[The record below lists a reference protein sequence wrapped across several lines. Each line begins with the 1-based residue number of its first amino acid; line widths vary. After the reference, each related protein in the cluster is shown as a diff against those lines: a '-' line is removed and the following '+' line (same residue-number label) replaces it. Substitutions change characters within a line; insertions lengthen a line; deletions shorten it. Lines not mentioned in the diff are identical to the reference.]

1 MAKKSTGNIK
11 NQPHSINPN
20 KARSALKPSDG
31 NKTLSGE
38 LSTIINGCC
47 KTLCDSI
54 DNGNNNILNVVNLK
68 VDSLINTLTGGLYDK
83 AIQGFNIMSNIYFG
97 SKTDNIYTNIKKLQ
111 ENTRTANIN
120 ILGNQDKTNAY
131 LYDIATG
138 LFTLLTLYYGKNKVI
153 PVEKLNIKT
162 IKGDKNTISGLFDKY
177 FVDSQ
182 KLIDDQLKIVDS
194 SKNVKSDGTETRTSQ
209 VNATVPTMVD
219 TVAGSV
225 LSNMFNNN
233 LSVLK
238 DIKDYTG
245 KIFMAS
251 DDILKAIN
259 NMPKLVSESE
269 TKSKATSS
277 TTSVTTPSKN
287 KSNTDTI
294 VIGDISSVDDPDRFK
309 EKLQFVQD
317 IIDTLSNIAK
327 SEKQRI
333 FVSSTK
339 RVQQLESTFKVYINA
354 ISDII
359 VEMSKVDNTSLS
371 GTAYGRSG
379 YKSSP
384 ALVTISNI
392 IQQLKSL
399 DTNKNFSLSKTSHVL
414 KDVKKLIGNKGPLQE
429 LLTQINNLSGIDEKK
444 AIGINSAV
452 NTIFSIID
460 KFNDDTIDE
469 AEDSVDN
476 ALKIIGDGKGK
487 NKYDKTLF
495 GVTNSISNLIKFI
508 SHKISKDEV
517 EEVSA
522 SFNYIENIF
531 DSYDKLNKAVTV
543 FGLFGLTLKLNM
555 ITDEKQG
562 VNKVLVQFINDTQ
575 TLSDYIKTNK
585 GRIQS
590 FRQNIKSIETI
601 IGIYS
606 DLTNALSLKNLVLLP
621 IKLDFLKQNA
631 KYIKKTVDSLPKV
644 SSKRVI
650 DFVDSTEMM
659 SFINK
664 AFESLNESI
673 KIKTMLKTAVNVRFM
688 VLAFD
693 SMRVL
698 YKEIA
703 SISRLKD
710 LTKNIKSIQTD
721 IIDPISGLDIQG
733 MSKTMKAFTKII
745 PFALL
750 SRFGI
755 KSSKKFIVSF
765 SDLLNQLQGVPTK
778 TLNQLGKK
786 KGTLEQILNVT
797 KALSS
802 ISKSASVLAITAI
815 LGNIGIKMS
824 GKMVSSFITLTG
836 TLSELDAEQ
845 LEDTIPALKQSKA
858 VLSELMSI
866 AISGGVM
873 AVLAIPAMVG
883 FMTMIPM
890 LFTLNIVLKT
900 ANNLVKSEDD
910 IESAKHNIKAIGTV
924 IVTMG
929 IAMLIGAVVGG
940 LVMSRFKEIIS
951 FAIAFGVFTLA
962 VLGSVNLA
970 TRGMSDAI
978 KHAKEISHLVLVLGG
993 VMLFGAIFGGIIG
1006 KLMPNI
1012 MIFTFA
1018 LSMFIFSVVT
1028 ALNIALKIGGGIK
1041 RLEKAAKGIL
1051 GIIIAS
1057 SIILLT
1063 AGMIVMTAPEILAG
1077 AFAFAIL
1084 LGGFIFSIVAI
1095 IKFGAEAMKKSEKSL
1110 VYVMAFE
1117 IVTAAVLLAPAMML
1131 NQNPGL
1137 KDDLITW
1144 ETCLLTFI
1152 GGVVIAMKFLPKE
1165 DHILRASLSM
1175 LAIGG
1180 FCTLFA
1186 ASVWILAKASQSVGD
1201 WNQILKTLALGAS
1214 MIGGVTL
1221 LVKLLGEIPKEKLI
1235 TGGVALVGIG
1245 IIALGLAGVVY
1256 AWIKVAEAMAKVTG
1270 KDLLISV
1277 GLAAGLVVSI
1287 GGIAI
1292 LLGTLQTAT
1301 GGIGAAAIWAGIA
1314 TIAAI
1319 EVLCAGLAGVV
1330 SLWCDVAKKVAEV
1343 QNLQIDP
1350 KKVVQLMLGMVS
1362 IMTAMLPMANPIL
1375 MVGVNMAAVSISAL
1389 GKAISAIANG
1399 VADAAN
1405 LHYTKYVDGKP
1416 AGQFNLTTD
1425 DFKKA
1430 AKNTKEIV
1438 TVLGGAVLDIYKE
1451 NPEIFNTGTLLG
1463 DLIGTETKF
1472 QKVVRSVSDLGK
1484 CISAIAYGVNSA
1496 ANLHYTK
1503 YTNGRKVGEFNLDK
1517 NDFKKAA
1524 ENTKE
1529 IVRTLGR
1536 AIIEIYD
1543 SEPEI
1548 FNTGTLVGD
1557 LFGGQTKFQKV
1568 VASVT
1573 ELGNMISKIS
1583 SGVKDLAAGVI
1594 TEYDKNGK
1602 ETKRLMGQPDFD
1614 NARDWTDKI
1623 VTSMGKMII
1632 DTYNAHPEFFTS
1644 GSTFTDMLGFNPKFK
1659 SIVDTISCLGTMMS
1673 NIADGISA
1681 FANNKVAVYGKDGK
1695 IITYKPI
1702 PPDTYSK
1709 AATTIN
1715 NIVTLMG
1722 NSLMNIYDT
1731 HPDWF
1736 KTSWY
1741 KAGVT
1746 TSDNQFTAVMET
1758 LGGMSKLIGSY
1769 ADVVQKFAN
1778 GTVSVYDKNG
1788 KEIGKVPMNRGVY
1801 TKAAN
1806 CVGDTVSTL
1815 GKALMDVWT
1824 THKDDIFKPET
1835 FKPLMSNLEEM
1846 SKLIGTYSDEIK
1858 DYANMTI
1865 KIYDKDGKYKGL
1877 RHFKENEFTN
1887 AAENIKTV
1895 ISTMACAIAS
1905 VYYGTVTDRT
1915 NNKKFK
1921 MSEIFKSID
1930 GESSDSWFEV
1940 IVRATS
1946 KASGLI
1952 GTLAEGVKQYASM
1965 RVPIY
1970 NTDGSNIIG
1979 SRELKLEDFTNAGN
1993 NIKEILT
2000 ILVRTVASVWAN
2012 QENQKLFLNAKS
2024 WGSTEDNTNPFYV
2037 ISSALNETAKMVD
2050 ESSGAIDSV
2059 LQLPSIAQPEV
2070 YNDLKSK
2077 IKTMMTV
2084 LTSSIK
2090 EVYDEAGITGTNI
2103 FDDSNIFT
2111 KINNAIDLTNK
2122 TLSTTINTYK
2132 TASEIKQNDI
2142 DFLVGNGDVKD
2153 NKLYKM
2159 IMGLTLP
2166 IVEVYNSDK
2175 DSKLFGNVVVNQEI
2189 NDFSKVDNIFNRI
2202 VGGVKAVS
2210 MVMAGVGMAYKDI
2223 SEISKDYIDKV
2234 DEIKSNIYTMILGL
2248 ITPISDVLKMNPEA
2262 FNDAWSAQSM
2272 VGTIFSGI
2280 ARGAAAVMTGGLS
2293 EIVGSLFSNKNEK
2306 TPDTPFMRV
2315 VNGIAMAAKVI
2326 FPSVAAISAV
2336 SKITV
2341 PKNVKDVINRIFT
2354 GLLTPIVDISKGDL
2368 IDNANNAI
2376 KNISD
2381 TFVNILKLLG
2391 DDKSIYGGQ
2400 THERIGILSVYKQ
2413 IADLKIGNT
2422 KEINFI
2428 KTKLKMLV
2436 EGLPEAFLDIQNNAA
2451 LSDTHFWSSKS
2462 DIQIMFEQMSK
2473 SITTIVNTYQNII
2486 NSLNTIGSVSGK
2498 DVSAMILSTNM
2509 NLFNMVTGL
2518 EMLFVNSTSPK
2529 SPFNLLMMT
2538 KNKQATDQVA
2548 GAFNNL
2554 FTVYNSI
2561 PQYSSDKDY
2570 FIPYLQ
2576 KLNAEVGN
2584 VQHLNEFIKET
2595 DTLVRFNDSINKLQ
2609 FQNVAMLTKL
2619 FETFNAFSSRFGNL
2633 DKFTQVL
2640 ATKLAQVLE
2649 KLANEIR
2656 DSAKT
2661 INQAESIQK
2670 KRQQEIK
2677 KTIEEFKKLAEMG
2690 LEVTVKQAEVETSGN
2705 TGGGSGDG
2713 STTTTEIASQSTG
2726 QGSTQSTYSLL
2737 SSIKVNTD
2745 HIRAG
2750 IGK

>member
-20 KARSALKPSDG
+20 KARSAQLPSDG
-31 NKTLSGE
+31 DKTLSGE
-38 LSTIINGCC
+38 LSTVINGCC
-47 KTLCDSI
+47 KTLCDNI
-54 DNGNNNILNVVNLK
+54 DKGNNDILDVVNLQI
-68 VDSLINTLTGGLYDK
+68 DSLINTLTGELCDK
-83 AIQGFNIMSNIYFG
+83 AIKGFNIMSNIYFG

-111 ENTRTANIN
+111 ENTSTANIN
-120 ILGNQDKTNAY
+120 ILGNQDRTNSY

-138 LFTLLTLYYGKNKVI
+138 LYTLLALYYGKNKVVPI
-153 PVEKLNIKT
+153 EKLNIKA
-162 IKGDKNTISGLFDKY
+162 IKGDKNTIAGLFDKY

-182 KLIDDQLKIVDS
+182 KLIDEQLKIVDS
-194 SKNVKSDGTETRTSQ
+194 SKNVKSDSTETPTSQ
-209 VNATVPTMVD
+209 STSMTPTIVD
-219 TVAGSV
+219 TVVGSV
-225 LSNMFNNN
+225 LYNIFNDN

-238 DIKDYTG
+238 DIKEYTG
-245 KIFMAS
+245 EIFMSS

-259 NMPKLVSESE
+259 NMPKLVNDSE
-269 TKSKATSS
+269 TKSVGSNKVTNSS
-277 TTSVTTPSKN
+277 N
-287 KSNTDTI
+287 KSSNNNF
-294 VIGDISSVDDPDRFK
+294 VIEGVSSVDDPDKFK

-327 SEKQRI
+327 SEKQKI
-333 FVSSTK
+333 FVSSAK
-339 RVQQLESTFKVYINA
+339 RVKQLKDTFNVYIDA

-359 VEMSKVDNTSLS
+359 VEMSKVDNTSLT
-371 GTAYGRSG
+371 GTAIGRSG

-399 DTNKNFSLSKTSHVL
+399 DTNKNFSLSKTTHVL
-414 KDVKKLIGNKGPLQE
+414 KDIKKLLGNKGPLQE
-429 LLTQINNLSGIDEKK
+429 LLSQINNLSGVNEKK

-452 NTIFSIID
+452 ETVFSIID
-460 KFNDDTIDE
+460 KFNEDTIDE
-469 AEDSVDN
+469 VEDSVDN
-476 ALKIIGDGKGK
+476 ALKIIGNGKGK
-487 NKYDKTLF
+487 NKNDKTLF

-508 SHKISKDEV
+508 SHKITSNEV
-517 EEVSA
+517 EEA
-522 SFNYIENIF
+522 AQSFDYIENIF
-531 DSYDKLNKAVTV
+531 DSYNKLNKAVTV
-543 FGLFGLTLKLNM
+543 FGLFGLVVKLNM

-562 VNKVLVQFINDTQ
+562 VNKVLTQFIDDTQ

-606 DLTNALSLKNLVLLP
+606 DLTNALSLKNLILLP

-631 KYIKKTVDSLPKV
+631 KYIKKTVDSLPKI

-659 SFINK
+659 SFINN

-673 KIKTMLKTAVNVRFM
+673 KIKTMLKTAVNVRVM

-698 YKEIA
+698 YREIA
-703 SISRLKD
+703 SIARLKD
-710 LTKNIKSIQTD
+710 LSKNVKSVQSD

-733 MSKTMKAFTKII
+733 LSKTMKAFTKII

-765 SDLLNQLQGVPTK
+765 SDLLDQLQGVPTK

-797 KALSS
+797 KALSG
-802 ISKSASVLAITAI
+802 ISKSASVLVVTAI

-824 GKMVSSFITLTG
+824 GKMVSSFITLSG
-836 TLSELDAEQ
+836 TLSGLDAKQ
-845 LEDTIPALKQSKA
+845 LEDAIPALQQTKA
-858 VLSELMSI
+858 VLSELRSI
-866 AISGGVM
+866 AISGAVM
-873 AVLAIPAMVG
+873 SVLAIPAMVG

-900 ANNLVKSEDD
+900 ANNLVKSEKD
-910 IESAKHNIKAIGTV
+910 IESAKNNIKAIGTV

-929 IAMLIGAVVGG
+929 IAMLIGAIVGG
-940 LVMSRFKEIIS
+940 LVLSRFKEIIG
-951 FAIAFGVFTLA
+951 FAVAFGVFTMA

-970 TRGMSDAI
+970 SRGMSDSI
-978 KHAKEISHLVLVLGG
+978 KHAKEISHLILVLGG
-993 VMLFGAIFGGIIG
+993 VMLFGAIFGGLIG

-1063 AGMIVMTAPEILAG
+1063 AGMIVMMAPEVLAG

-1084 LGGFIFSIVAI
+1084 LGGFIFGIVAI
-1095 IKFGAEAMKKSEKSL
+1095 IKFGAEAMKRCEKSL

-1117 IVTAAVLLAPAMML
+1117 IVTAAVLLAPAMIL

-1144 ETCLLTFI
+1144 EACLLTFI

-1180 FCTLFA
+1180 FCALFA
-1186 ASVWILAKASQSVGD
+1186 TSVWILAKASQSVGN
-1201 WNQILKTLALGAS
+1201 WKQVLLTLAMGAA
-1214 MIGGVTL
+1214 MIGGIAL
-1221 LVKLLGEIPKEKLI
+1221 LVWLLGKIDPMSLLFGEL
-1235 TGGVALVGIG
+1235 ALAGIG
-1245 IIALGLAGVVY
+1245 VIALGLAGVIHV
-1256 AWIKVAEAMAKVTG
+1256 WIKVADEMFSIREE
-1270 KDLLISV
+1270 DLKTT
-1277 GLAAGLVVSI
+1277 LALAGILV
-1287 GGIAI
+1287 GGIA
-1292 LLGTLQTAT
+1292 G
-1301 GGIGAAAIWAGIA
+1301 
-1314 TIAAI
+1314 IAAI
-1319 EVLCAGLAGVV
+1319 LGIPAVAAIIGIGLGVLAGIELICAGLAGVV
-1330 SLWCDVAKKVAEV
+1330 YLWSEVAKKVAEV

-1350 KKVVQLMLGMVS
+1350 SKVGLLITGMVGM
-1362 IMTAMLPMANPIL
+1362 MTAMLPMANPIL
-1375 MVGVNMAAVSISAL
+1375 MVGVNMAAVSIAAL
-1389 GKAISAIANG
+1389 GRAVSAIAEG

-1405 LHYTKYVDGKP
+1405 LHYTKYVNGKP

-1430 AKNTKEIV
+1430 AVNTKEIV
-1438 TVLGGAVLDIYKE
+1438 TVLGGAILDIYDE

-1503 YTNGRKVGEFNLDK
+1503 YINGRKVGEFNLDK
-1517 NDFKKAA
+1517 NDFKAAA

-1536 AIIEIYD
+1536 AIIQIYD

-1557 LFGGQTKFQKV
+1557 LFGAQTKFQKV

-1583 SGVKDLAAGVI
+1583 GGVKDLAAGVI

-1602 ETKRLMGQPDFD
+1602 EKKRLMGQQDFD

-1632 DTYNAHPEFFTS
+1632 NTYNAHPEFFTS
-1644 GSTFTDMLGFNPKFK
+1644 GSTLTDMLGFNPKFK

-1695 IITYKPI
+1695 IVTYKPI

-1741 KAGVT
+1741 KMGVT

-1806 CVGDTVSTL
+1806 CVSDTVSTL

-1824 THKDDIFKPET
+1824 EHKDDIFKPET

-1865 KIYDKDGKYKGL
+1865 KVYDKDGKYKGL
-1877 RHFKENEFTN
+1877 RHFEEGEFTS
-1887 AAENIKTV
+1887 AAESIKKV

-1905 VYYGTVTDRT
+1905 VYYGKVTDKSS
-1915 NNKKFK
+1915 KKTFN
-1921 MSEIFKSID
+1921 MSEIFKSVD
-1930 GESSDSWFEV
+1930 GKDGDSWFEV

-1952 GTLAEGVKQYASM
+1952 GSLAEGVKQYASM
-1965 RVPIY
+1965 RIPTY
-1970 NTDGSNIIG
+1970 NTDGSKIVG

-2000 ILVRTVASVWAN
+2000 ILVKTVASVWAN

-2037 ISSALNETAKMVD
+2037 IASALNETAKMVG
-2050 ESSGAIDSV
+2050 ESSKAIDSV
-2059 LQLPSIAQPEV
+2059 LKLPSITKPEV

-2077 IKTMMTV
+2077 IKTMMTT
-2084 LTSSIK
+2084 LTLSIK
-2090 EVYDEAGITGTNI
+2090 EVYDEAGKGQINI
-2103 FDDSNIFT
+2103 FDDSNIFSKVNT
-2111 KINNAIDLTNK
+2111 AIMLANTTLLT
-2122 TLSTTINTYK
+2122 TVTAYK
-2132 TASEIKQNDI
+2132 TASGIKQEDI
-2142 DFLVGNGDVKD
+2142 NFLVGNGDVKD

-2159 IMGLTLP
+2159 VMGLTTP

-2175 DSKLFGNVVVNQEI
+2175 DGKLFGQVMVNKEI
-2189 NDFSKVDNIFNRI
+2189 NDFAKIDTIFNRI

-2210 MVMAGVGMAYKDI
+2210 MVMAGVGEAYKDI

-2234 DEIKSNIYTMILGL
+2234 DEIKNTIYTMILGL
-2248 ITPISDVLKMNPEA
+2248 VTPISDTLKMNPEA

-2272 VGTIFSGI
+2272 VGTIFGGI
-2280 ARGAAAVMTGGLS
+2280 ARAAAATATLGLAG
-2293 EIVGSLFSNKNEK
+2293 IVVSLFSNKNEK

-2326 FPSVAAISAV
+2326 FPSVAAVAAV

-2341 PKNVKDVINRIFT
+2341 PKNIKDVINKIFT
-2354 GLLTPIVDISKGDL
+2354 GLLIPIVNISKGDL
-2368 IDNANNAI
+2368 IDEADDAI
-2376 KNISD
+2376 DDISD

-2391 DDKSIYGGQ
+2391 DDKSVYGGQ

-2413 IADLKIGNT
+2413 IGDLKIANT

-2428 KTKLKMLV
+2428 TTKLKMLV
-2436 EGLPEAFLDIQNNAA
+2436 EGLPKAFLDIQNNPA
-2451 LSDTHFWSSKS
+2451 LSDTHFWSGKS

-2473 SITTIVNTYQNII
+2473 SVTTIVNTYQNII
-2486 NSLNTIGSVSGK
+2486 NSLNAIGGTSGK
-2498 DVSAMILSTNM
+2498 DAGVMIATTNM
-2509 NLFNMVTGL
+2509 NLFNMVMGF
-2518 EMLFVNSTSPK
+2518 EMVFANSTSPK

-2538 KNKQATDQVA
+2538 KNKQATDQVV

-2690 LEVTVKQAEVETSGN
+2690 LEVTVKQAEVETSGS

-2737 SSIKVNTD
+2737 SAIKVNTD
-2745 HIRAG
+2745 HIRDG
-2750 IGK
+2750 VWKH

>member
-1 MAKKSTGNIK
+1 MAKKSIGTEK
-11 NQPHSINPN
+11 NQPKSINPN
-20 KARSALKPSDG
+20 KSRSAQLPSDG
-31 NKTLSGE
+31 NNSLSGE
-38 LSTIINGCC
+38 LSTVINGCC

-54 DNGNNNILNVVNLK
+54 NKGNNDILDVVNLQ
-68 VDSLINTLTGGLYDK
+68 VDSLINTLTCELYDK
-83 AIQGFNIMSNIYFG
+83 AARGFNILTSVYLG
-97 SKTDNIYTNIKKLQ
+97 SKNDNIYTNIKKLQ
-111 ENTRTANIN
+111 DNVSTANIN
-120 ILGNQDKTNAY
+120 ILGNQDRANNY

-138 LFTLLTLYYGKNKVI
+138 LYTLLALYYGKNKVVPI
-153 PVEKLNIKT
+153 EKLNIKA
-162 IKGDKNTISGLFDKY
+162 IKGDKNTIAGLFDKY

-182 KLIDDQLKIVDS
+182 KLIDEQLKMVDS
-194 SKNVKSDGTETRTSQ
+194 AKNTKSDTIES
-209 VNATVPTMVD
+209 PTPSARSNMPTIVD

-225 LSNMFNNN
+225 FSNMFNDN
-233 LSVLK
+233 LSILK
-238 DIKDYTG
+238 DIKEYAG
-245 KIFMAS
+245 EIFMSS

-259 NMPKLVSESE
+259 NMPKLVNESE
-269 TKSKATSS
+269 AKSKSNNTN
-277 TTSVTTPSKN
+277 SVTNS
-287 KSNTDTI
+287 SNQSNIDNI
-294 VIGDISSVDDPDRFK
+294 ALGNVSYADDPDRFK
-309 EKLQFVQD
+309 EKLLAVQD

-339 RVQQLESTFKVYINA
+339 RVKQLKDTFNIYIDA
-354 ISDII
+354 IRKII
-359 VEMSKVDNTSLS
+359 VEMSTVDTDVSTGN
-371 GTAYGRSG
+371 AYGRSG

-399 DTNKNFSLSKTSHVL
+399 DTNKNFSLPKTTHVL
-414 KDVKKLIGNKGPLQE
+414 KDIKKLLGNKGPLQE
-429 LLTQINNLSGIDEKK
+429 LLSQINNLSGVDEKK

-452 NTIFSIID
+452 DTVFSIID
-460 KFNDDTIDE
+460 KFNEDTIDE
-469 AEDSVDN
+469 VEDSVNN
-476 ALKIIGDGKGK
+476 ALKIIGNGKGK
-487 NKYDKTLF
+487 NKNDKTLF

-508 SHKISKDEV
+508 SHKITSNEV
-517 EEVSA
+517 EEA
-522 SFNYIENIF
+522 AQSFDYIENIF
-531 DSYDKLNKAVTV
+531 DSYNKLNKAVTV
-543 FGLFGLTLKLNM
+543 FGLFGLVVKLNM

-562 VNKVLVQFINDTQ
+562 VNKVLTQFIDDTQ

-606 DLTNALSLKNLVLLP
+606 DLTNALSLKNLILLP
-621 IKLDFLKQNA
+621 IKLEFLKYNA
-631 KYIKKTVDSLPKV
+631 KYIQKTVDSLPKI
-644 SSKRVI
+644 SSKRVV

-659 SFINK
+659 SFINN
-664 AFESLNESI
+664 AFESLNKSI

-688 VLAFD
+688 ALAFD
-693 SMRVL
+693 SMRIL
-698 YKEIA
+698 YKEITV
-703 SISRLKD
+703 ISRLKD
-710 LTKNIKSIQTD
+710 LSKNVKSVQSD
-721 IIDPISGLDIQG
+721 IIDPISNLDIQG
-733 MSKTMKAFTKII
+733 MSKTMKSFTKII
-745 PFALL
+745 PFAIL

-755 KSSKKFIVSF
+755 KSSEKFIVSF
-765 SDLLNQLQGVPTK
+765 SDLLDKLQGVPTK

-797 KALSS
+797 KALSG
-802 ISKSASVLAITAI
+802 ISKSASVLMVTAI

-824 GKMVSSFITLTG
+824 EKMVSSFITLSG
-836 TLSELDAEQ
+836 TLSKLDTKQ
-845 LEDTIPALKQSKA
+845 LEDAIPALQKSKE
-858 VLSELMSI
+858 VLSELRSI
-866 AISGGVM
+866 AISGAVM
-873 AVLAIPAMVG
+873 SVLAIPAMVG

-940 LVMSRFKEIIS
+940 LVMSRFKEIIG
-951 FAIAFGVFTLA
+951 FAVGFGVFTLA

-970 TRGMSDAI
+970 SRGMSDAI
-978 KHAKEISHLVLVLGG
+978 KHAKEISHLILVLGG
-993 VMLFGAIFGGIIG
+993 VMLFGAIFGGLIG

-1084 LGGFIFSIVAI
+1084 LGGFIFGIVAI
-1095 IKFGAEAMKKSEKSL
+1095 IKFGAEAMKRCEKSL

-1131 NQNPGL
+1131 NQNPRL
-1137 KDDLITW
+1137 KEDLITW
-1144 ETCLLTFI
+1144 EGCLLTFI
-1152 GGVVIAMKFLPKE
+1152 GGVVVAMRLLPKE

-1186 ASVWILAKASQSVGD
+1186 TSVWILTKASQSVGTWD
-1201 WNQILKTLALGAS
+1201 QVLETLTMGGVMLLGIKTLVTILGDIDKS
-1214 MIGGVTL
+1214 
-1221 LVKLLGEIPKEKLI
+1221 KLI
-1235 TGGVALVGIG
+1235 QGGIVLAAIG
-1245 IIALGLAGVVY
+1245 VLALGLAGVVY
-1256 AWIKVAEAMAKVTG
+1256 AWAKVSEAMSKVSG
-1270 KDLLISV
+1270 KDLGISV
-1277 GLAAGLVVSI
+1277 GLASGLVLGI

-1292 LLGTLQTAT
+1292 GLGALTLT
-1301 GGIGAAAIWAGIA
+1301 GLGGAGLAAGLAA
-1314 TIAAI
+1314 VAAI
-1319 EVLCAGLAGVV
+1319 EGLCAGLAGVV
-1330 SLWCDVAKKVAEV
+1330 SLWCEVAKKVAEV

-1350 KKVVQLMLGMVS
+1350 SKVGLLMTGMVS
-1362 IMTAMLPMANPIL
+1362 MMTAMLPMANPFL
-1375 MVGVNMAAVSISAL
+1375 MVGVNMAAVSIAAL
-1389 GKAISAIANG
+1389 GRAVSAIAEG
-1399 VADAAN
+1399 VAEAAN
-1405 LHYTKYVDGKP
+1405 LHYTKYVNGKP
-1416 AGQFNLTTD
+1416 AGQFNLTTE

-1430 AKNTKEIV
+1430 AVNTKEIV
-1438 TVLGGAVLDIYKE
+1438 TVLGGAILDIYDE

-1484 CISAIAYGVNSA
+1484 CTSVIAYGVNSA

-1503 YTNGRKVGEFNLDK
+1503 YVNGRKVGEFNLDK
-1517 NDFKKAA
+1517 NDFKAAA

-1536 AIIEIYD
+1536 AIIQIYD

-1557 LFGGQTKFQKV
+1557 LFGAQTKFQRV

-1583 SGVKDLAAGVI
+1583 GCVKDLAAGVI

-1602 ETKRLMGQPDFD
+1602 ETKCLMGKQDFE
-1614 NARDWTDKI
+1614 NAQVWTDKI
-1623 VTSMGKMII
+1623 VSSMGKMII
-1632 DTYNAHPEFFTS
+1632 NTYNAHPEFFTS
-1644 GSTFTDMLGFNPKFK
+1644 GSTLTDMLGFNPKFK

-1695 IITYKPI
+1695 IVTYNPI

-1741 KAGVT
+1741 KMGVT

-1815 GKALMDVWT
+1815 GKALMDAWT
-1824 THKDDIFKPET
+1824 AHKDDIFKPET

-1895 ISTMACAIAS
+1895 ISTMACAVAS
-1905 VYYGTVTDRT
+1905 VYYGTVTDKSS
-1915 NNKKFK
+1915 KKTFN
-1921 MSEIFKSID
+1921 MSEIFKSVD
-1930 GESSDSWFEV
+1930 GKSGDSWFEV

-1965 RVPIY
+1965 RIPTY
-1970 NTDGSNIIG
+1970 NVDGSKIVG

-2000 ILVRTVASVWAN
+2000 ILVKTVASVWAN

-2037 ISSALNETAKMVD
+2037 IASALNETAKMVG
-2050 ESSGAIDSV
+2050 ESSNAIDSV
-2059 LQLPSIAQPEV
+2059 LKLPSITKPEV
-2070 YNDLKSK
+2070 YNDLRSK
-2077 IKTMMTV
+2077 IKTM
-2084 LTSSIK
+2084 LTTLTLSIK
-2090 EVYDEAGITGTNI
+2090 EVYDEAGKGQINI
-2103 FDDSNIFT
+2103 FDDSNIFS
-2111 KINNAIDLTNK
+2111 KINTAILLANTTLLT
-2122 TLSTTINTYK
+2122 TVTAYK
-2132 TASEIKQNDI
+2132 TASGIKQEDI
-2142 DFLVGNGDVKD
+2142 NFLVGNGDVKD

-2159 IMGLTLP
+2159 VMGLTTP

-2175 DSKLFGNVVVNQEI
+2175 DGKLFGQVMVNKEI
-2189 NDFSKVDNIFNRI
+2189 SDFSKVDTIFNRI

-2210 MVMAGVGMAYKDI
+2210 MVMAGVGEAYKDI

-2234 DEIKSNIYTMILGL
+2234 DEIKNTIYTMILGL
-2248 ITPISDVLKMNPEA
+2248 VTPISDTLKMNPEA

-2272 VGTIFSGI
+2272 VGTIFGGI
-2280 ARGAAAVMTGGLS
+2280 ARAAAATATLGLS

-2306 TPDTPFMRV
+2306 TPDTSFMRV

-2326 FPSVAAISAV
+2326 FPSVAAIGAV

-2341 PKNVKDVINRIFT
+2341 PKNIKDVINRIFT
-2354 GLLTPIVDISKGDL
+2354 GLLIPIVDISKGDL
-2368 IDNANNAI
+2368 IDEADDAI
-2376 KNISD
+2376 DNISD

-2391 DDKSIYGGQ
+2391 DDKSVYEGQ

-2413 IADLKIGNT
+2413 IGDLKIANT

-2428 KTKLKMLV
+2428 TTKLKMLV
-2436 EGLPEAFLDIQNNAA
+2436 EGLPKAFLDIQNNPA
-2451 LSDTHFWSSKS
+2451 LSDTHFWSGKS

-2473 SITTIVNTYQNII
+2473 SVTTIVNTYQNII
-2486 NSLNTIGSVSGK
+2486 NSLNAIGGTSGK
-2498 DVSAMILSTNM
+2498 DAGVMIATTNM
-2509 NLFNMVTGL
+2509 NLLNMIMGF
-2518 EMLFVNSTSPK
+2518 EMVFANSTSPK

-2538 KNKQATDQVA
+2538 KNKQATDQVV

-2690 LEVTVKQAEVETSGN
+2690 LEVTVKQAEVETSGS
-2705 TGGGSGDG
+2705 TGGTGSSDG
-2713 STTTTEIASQSTG
+2713 STTTTTEIASQSTG

-2737 SSIKVNTD
+2737 
-2745 HIRAG
+2745 AG
-2750 IGK
+2750 ISDNVRKISRHYPNN

>member
-11 NQPHSINPN
+11 NQTHSINPN
-20 KARSALKPSDG
+20 KVRSAQLPSDG
-31 NKTLSGE
+31 DKTLSGE
-38 LSTIINGCC
+38 LSTVISGCC
-47 KTLCDSI
+47 KTLCDNI
-54 DNGNNNILNVVNLK
+54 DKGNNDILDVVNMQ
-68 VDSLINTLTGGLYDK
+68 VDSLINTLTGELYDK
-83 AIQGFNIMSNIYFG
+83 AVQGFNIMSNIYFG

-111 ENTRTANIN
+111 ENTSAANIN
-120 ILGNQDKTNAY
+120 ILGNQDKTNTY

-138 LFTLLTLYYGKNKVI
+138 LYTLLALYYGKNKVVPI
-153 PVEKLNIKT
+153 EKLNIKT

-177 FVDSQ
+177 FIDSQ
-182 KLIDDQLKIVDS
+182 KLIDEQLKMVDS
-194 SKNVKSDGTETRTSQ
+194 SKNAKSDSNETSAPQSTSM
-209 VNATVPTMVD
+209 APTMVD
-219 TVAGSV
+219 TVVGSV
-225 LSNMFNNN
+225 FSNMFNDN

-238 DIKDYTG
+238 DIKEYTG
-245 KIFMAS
+245 EIFISS

-259 NMPKLVSESE
+259 NMPKLVNDSE
-269 TKSKATSS
+269 TKSKSS
-277 TTSVTTPSKN
+277 GTNSAASDSN
-287 KSNTDTI
+287 KSNTDTV
-294 VIGDISSVDDPDRFK
+294 VIDGVSSVDDPDRFK

-339 RVQQLESTFKVYINA
+339 RVKQLKDTFKVYTDA
-354 ISDII
+354 VKDII
-359 VEMSKVDNTSLS
+359 AEMNNVDNTTT

-384 ALVTISNI
+384 ALATISNI

-399 DTNKNFSLSKTSHVL
+399 DTNKNFSLSKTTHVL
-414 KDVKKLIGNKGPLQE
+414 KDVKKLLGNKGPLQE
-429 LLTQINNLSGIDEKK
+429 LLTQINNLSGVDEKK

-452 NTIFSIID
+452 DTVFSIID
-460 KFNDDTIDE
+460 KFNEDTIDE
-469 AEDSVDN
+469 VEDSVDN

-517 EEVSA
+517 EEA
-522 SFNYIENIF
+522 YTSFNYIENIF
-531 DSYDKLNKAVTV
+531 DSYNKLNKAVTV

-555 ITDEKQG
+555 ITDDKQG
-562 VNKVLVQFINDTQ
+562 VNKVLTQFIDDTQ

-590 FRQNIKSIETI
+590 FKQNIKSIETI

-606 DLTNALSLKNLVLLP
+606 DLTNALSLKNLLLLP

-688 VLAFD
+688 VLTFD

-698 YKEIA
+698 YREIA
-703 SISRLKD
+703 SIARLKD
-710 LTKNIKSIQTD
+710 LAKNVKSVQSD
-721 IIDPISGLDIQG
+721 IINPISGLDIQG
-733 MSKTMKAFTKII
+733 LSKTMKAFTKII

-765 SDLLNQLQGVPTK
+765 SDLLDQLQGVPTK

-797 KALSS
+797 KALSGV
-802 ISKSASVLAITAI
+802 SKSASVLAVTAI

-824 GKMVSSFITLTG
+824 KKMVSSFITLSG
-836 TLSELDAEQ
+836 MLSELDAKQ
-845 LEDTIPALKQSKA
+845 LENAILALQQSRA
-858 VLSELMSI
+858 VLSELRSI
-866 AISGGVM
+866 AISGSVM

-900 ANNLVKSEDD
+900 ANNIVKSEDD

-940 LVMSRFKEIIS
+940 LVMPRFKEIIG

-970 TRGMSDAI
+970 TKGMSDAI
-978 KHAKEISHLVLVLGG
+978 KHAKEISHLILVLGG

-1028 ALNIALKIGGGIK
+1028 ALNVALTIGGGIK

-1063 AGMIVMTAPEILAG
+1063 AGMIVMTAPEILTG

-1084 LGGFIFSIVAI
+1084 LGGFIFSIVTI
-1095 IKFGAEAMKKSEKSL
+1095 IKLGAEAMKKSEKAL
-1110 VYVMAFE
+1110 AYVMAFE
-1117 IVTAAVLLAPAMML
+1117 IVTTAVLLAPAMML

-1137 KDDLITW
+1137 KEDLITW
-1144 ETCLLTFI
+1144 EACLITFI
-1152 GGVVIAMKFLPKE
+1152 GGVVIAMRFLPKE
-1165 DHILRASLSM
+1165 DHILKASLSM

-1186 ASVWILAKASQSVGD
+1186 TAVWILAQASQSVGNWD
-1201 WNQILKTLALGAS
+1201 QIFETLTLGGA
-1214 MIGGVTL
+1214 MIGGITL
-1221 LVKLLGEIPKEKLI
+1221 LVWLLGKIPQGKLI
-1235 TGGVALVGIG
+1235 LGELVLAGIG
-1245 IIALGLAGVVY
+1245 LIALGLAGVVHV
-1256 AWIKVAEAMAKVTG
+1256 WIKVADEMFSIREE
-1270 KDLLISV
+1270 DLKTTLV
-1277 GLAAGLVVSI
+1277 LARILV
-1287 GGIAI
+1287 GGIA
-1292 LLGTLQTAT
+1292 G
-1301 GGIGAAAIWAGIA
+1301 
-1314 TIAAI
+1314 IAAI
-1319 EVLCAGLAGVV
+1319 LGIPAVAALVGPGLIVLGGIELICLGLAGVV

-1350 KKVVQLMLGMVS
+1350 KKVGQLMIGMVG
-1362 IMTAMLPMANPIL
+1362 IMNAMLPMANPFL
-1375 MVGVNMAAVSISAL
+1375 MVGVNMAAISISAL
-1389 GKAISAIANG
+1389 GKAISAIASG

-1405 LHYTKYVDGKP
+1405 LHYTKYIDGKP

-1430 AKNTKEIV
+1430 AENTKEIV

-1472 QKVVRSVSDLGK
+1472 QKVVRSVSDMGK

-1503 YTNGRKVGEFNLDK
+1503 YVNGRKVGEFNLDK

-1529 IVRTLGR
+1529 IVRILGR

-1573 ELGNMISKIS
+1573 ELCNMISKIS
-1583 SGVKDLAAGVI
+1583 GGVKDLAAGVI

-1602 ETKRLMGQPDFD
+1602 EKKRLMGEKDFD
-1614 NARDWTDKI
+1614 NARDWTDRI

-1632 DTYNAHPEFFTS
+1632 NTYNAHPEFFTS

-1695 IITYKPI
+1695 IVTYKPI
-1702 PPDTYSK
+1702 PSDTYSK

-1741 KAGVT
+1741 KMGVA

-1769 ADVVQKFAN
+1769 ADQ
-1778 GTVSVYDKNG
+1778 
-1788 KEIGKVPMNRGVY
+1788 
-1801 TKAAN
+1801 
-1806 CVGDTVSTL
+1806 
-1815 GKALMDVWT
+1815 
-1824 THKDDIFKPET
+1824 
-1835 FKPLMSNLEEM
+1835 
-1846 SKLIGTYSDEIK
+1846 IK

-1865 KIYDKDGKYKGL
+1865 KVYDENGKYKGL
-1877 RHFKENEFTN
+1877 RHFKENEFTD
-1887 AAENIKTV
+1887 AAEHIKTV

-1905 VYYGTVTDRT
+1905 VYYGKVTDKAT
-1915 NNKKFK
+1915 KKVFN

-1930 GESSDSWFEV
+1930 GNGGESWFEV

-1952 GTLAEGVKQYASM
+1952 GSLAECVKQYASM
-1965 RVPIY
+1965 RVPTY
-1970 NTDGSNIIG
+1970 NTDESKIVG

-1993 NIKEILT
+1993 HIKEILT
-2000 ILVRTVASVWAN
+2000 ILVKTVATVWAD

-2024 WGSTEDNTNPFYV
+2024 WGNTEDNTNPFYV
-2037 ISSALNETAKMVD
+2037 ISSALNETAKMVG
-2050 ESSGAIDSV
+2050 ESSKAIDSV
-2059 LQLPSIAQPEV
+2059 LKLPGITQPET

-2084 LTSSIK
+2084 LTLSIK
-2090 EVYDEAGITGTNI
+2090 EVYDEAASDGTNI
-2103 FDDSNIFT
+2103 FDDNNIFT
-2111 KINNAIDLTNK
+2111 KINNAILLANT
-2122 TLSTTINTYK
+2122 TLLTTITAYK
-2132 TASEIKQNDI
+2132 TASVIKQNDI

-2159 IMGLTLP
+2159 VMGLTSP
-2166 IVEVYNSDK
+2166 IVEIYNNDK
-2175 DSKLFGNVVVNQEI
+2175 DGKLFGQVVVNKEI
-2189 NDFSKVDNIFNRI
+2189 NDFGKVDTIFNRI

-2210 MVMAGVGMAYKDI
+2210 MVMEGVGTAYKGI

-2234 DEIKSNIYTMILGL
+2234 DEIKSTIYTMILGL
-2248 ITPISDVLKMNPEA
+2248 VTPISDTLKMNPEA

-2272 VGTIFSGI
+2272 VGTVFSGI

-2293 EIVGSLFSNKNEK
+2293 EIIGSLFSNKNDK
-2306 TPDTPFMRV
+2306 APDTPFMRV
-2315 VNGIAMAAKVI
+2315 VNGIAMAVKVI
-2326 FPSVAAISAV
+2326 FPSVAAIGAV

-2354 GLLTPIVDISKGDL
+2354 GLLIPIVDISKGDL
-2368 IDNANNAI
+2368 IDDADDAI
-2376 KNISD
+2376 DDISD
-2381 TFVNILKLLG
+2381 IFVNILKLLG
-2391 DDKSIYGGQ
+2391 DDKSVYGGQ

-2422 KEINFI
+2422 KEVNFI

-2436 EGLPEAFLDIQNNAA
+2436 EGLPEAFLDIQNNPA
-2451 LSDTHFWSSKS
+2451 LSDTHFWSGKS

-2473 SITTIVNTYQNII
+2473 SIVTIVNTYRNIV
-2486 NSLNTIGSVSGK
+2486 NSLNAISGTSGK
-2498 DVSAMILSTNM
+2498 DASATILSTSM
-2509 NLFNMVTGL
+2509 NLFNMVTGF
-2518 EMLFVNSTSPK
+2518 EMVFANSTSPK

-2538 KNKQATDQVA
+2538 KNKQATDQVV

-2677 KTIEEFKKLAEMG
+2677 KTIDEFKKLAEMG
-2690 LEVTVKQAEVETSGN
+2690 LEVTVKQAEVETSS
-2705 TGGGSGDG
+2705 TSGGGSGDISS

-2737 SSIKVNTD
+2737 
-2745 HIRAG
+2745 AG
-2750 IGK
+2750 ISTDVRQIRQHYNK